1 MAYAST
7 EKAARPVVQGKRM
20 DETTSEAVRRT
31 INAADRFIDRN
42 KSSNLV
48 RGFQKSPKDVQDR
61 LRREVKRRATKQL
74 KSESGILLWLFS
86 PLIRALVHALVDAIL
101 DELLPSDSM

>member
-31 INAADRFIDRN
+31 INAADKFIDRN
-42 KSSNLV
+42 KSSSLV
-48 RGFQKSPKDVQDR
+48 SGFQKSSKDVQVR
-61 LRREVKRRATKQL
+61 LRQEVKRRATKNL
-74 KSESGILLWLFS
+74 KAESGILLWLFS
-86 PLIRALVHALVDAIL
+86 PLIRQLVHALVDAIL
-101 DELLPSDSM
+101 DELLPRDVA